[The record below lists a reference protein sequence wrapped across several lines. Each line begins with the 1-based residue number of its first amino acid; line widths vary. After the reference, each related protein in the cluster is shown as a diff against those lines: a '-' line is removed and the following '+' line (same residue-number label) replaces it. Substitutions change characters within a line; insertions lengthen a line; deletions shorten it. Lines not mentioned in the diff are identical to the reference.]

1 MRLTRATQGPAF
13 FLFCDD
19 ALTPLKPKVNGQM
32 SNEEAISTGSQSKLW
47 GRNGEQP
54 VWVRRG
60 WERPSFAECVR
71 GKGGRRERE
80 TARSERASRRGIGR
94 KELGIIV
101 L

>member
-54 VWVRRG
+54 VWVR
-60 WERPSFAECVR
+60 ERPSFAESVCVEKEAEGKERRHNLR
-71 GKGGRRERE
+71 GRVGG
-80 TARSERASRRGIGR
+80 G
-94 KELGIIV
+94 
-101 L
+101 